1 MQLFL
6 NNTHAV
12 AGHITSILVRSNK
25 QLEQARCI
33 SSWQQHVCSS
43 WGQPEITLPD
53 AGTASPLR
61 SLFFFFLP
69 SSSMLTDWS
78 ESREGSGLWTRSQIK
93 CIYSCISWRSWITCS
108 AWWYSPCCS
117 QPMSNTYIPGP
128 HGWKTGMEWSHETL
142 SSDAHDVINYH
153 NPKTTINKGLL
164 PSWTFIASHIVC
176 KISNLIIL
184 MTPLIWPWVYLDKII
199 SDSKQHAIIF

>member
-61 SLFFFFLP
+61 SLFFFFTVVLDAHWLERVERGLGVMDEIP
-69 SSSMLTDWS
+69 DQVHLQLYQLKILNYLLCLVVFTLLLTANVKHIHP
-78 ESREGSGLWTRSQIK
+78 GPTRLK
-93 CIYSCISWRSWITCS
+93 NRNGMISWNTKQWCSWC
-108 AWWYSPCCS
+108 Y
-117 QPMSNTYIPGP
+117 
-128 HGWKTGMEWSHETL
+128 K
-142 SSDAHDVINYH
+142 
-153 NPKTTINKGLL
+153 L
-164 PSWTFIASHIVC
+164 P
-176 KISNLIIL
+176 
-184 MTPLIWPWVYLDKII
+184 
-199 SDSKQHAIIF
+199 